1 MFKGLVC
8 AVISACCFGTL
19 PILGKLGYAMG
30 METFEILSYRFGLGA
45 LILAIWLGLTNPRA
59 LRIAPRTL
67 LKAVALGTCLYPLQ
81 STCFMS
87 AVKYI
92 PASTTTL
99 ILYFYPISVTALSVL
114 LFKMRVGRQVILS
127 LLMVTTGCAL
137 VFYDAF
143 SQGLDTLGLAFAM
156 GAMLIFSVYLIAS
169 QLILKNEPPLTV
181 GLYVIISAAVV
192 FTTLAGP
199 PDLAAMTW
207 TKAALALGL
216 GLFPTVLAVGLLYT
230 AINAVGSAYT
240 SIFST
245 MEPVTT
251 VLLSFLVLGEPL
263 ALWQL
268 AGAACIV
275 AGITLPNLG
284 LICRK
289 AAVGPTT

>member
-1 MFKGLVC
+1 MLKGLVC
-8 AVISACCFGTL
+8 AVISACCYGTL
-19 PILGKLGYAMG
+19 PILGKLGYALG
-30 METFEILSYRFGLGA
+30 METFEMLSYRFGLGA
-45 LILAIWLGLTNPRA
+45 VILAIWIGLTDPRS
-59 LRIAPRTL
+59 LRIAPRSL
-67 LKAVALGTCLYPLQ
+67 LKAVALGTCIYPLQ

-87 AVKYI
+87 AIKYI

-99 ILYFYPISVTALSVL
+99 ILYFYPICVTVLSVL
-114 LFKMRVGRQVILS
+114 LFKMRVGRQVVLS
-127 LLMVTTGCAL
+127 LVMVTAGCAL

-143 SQGLDTLGLAFAM
+143 SQGVNSLGLAFAV

-192 FTTLAGP
+192 FTLLAGP
-199 PDLAAMTW
+199 PDLKAMTW
-207 TKAALALGL
+207 PKAALALSF

-251 VLLSFLVLGEPL
+251 VILAYFVLGEPL
-263 ALWQL
+263 ALWQV

-284 LICRK
+284 LIRRK
-289 AAVGPTT
+289 AAVTPAV